1 MLPELHI
8 AMSPRRDMKVA
19 LHLIPLQTPINPT
32 TRPRHT
38 PPQPRRFLEPSFL
51 PPMSQHMPHMRILL
65 LFLRQ
70 ILSLPLQRIH
80 PLNPLFPVRS
90 VLCQHV
96 ASEYAIA
103 RGVLHVDVQ
112 VGTEHRDHDVEVY
125 LQVVGDAFL
134 DAEEMGFMAGIPAA
148 ELGEGENGADEDKEQ
163 GCVAAG
169 GGAPSVGGFGFSYEK
184 TIIS

>member
-1 MLPELHI
+1 
-8 AMSPRRDMKVA
+8 
-19 LHLIPLQTPINPT
+19 
-32 TRPRHT
+32 
-38 PPQPRRFLEPSFL
+38 
-51 PPMSQHMPHMRILL
+51 MRILL
-65 LFLRQ
+65 LLLRQ
-70 ILSLPLQRIH
+70 ILPLPLQRIH

-96 ASEYAIA
+96 ASEYTIA

-148 ELGEGENGADEDKEQ
+148 ELGEGENGAD
-163 GCVAAG
+163 
-169 GGAPSVGGFGFSYEK
+169 
-184 TIIS
+184 